1 MLKDDLA
8 KLILRF
14 LVAGL
19 LLPHGIHKVITGH
32 GFIIK
37 TLSENGLPTFLWVG
51 VPVAEVLAP
60 ILLILGILTRAA
72 NLLIIATMMFVIGMV
87 FGIRIFDPN
96 DYGGFSGEV
105 ILFYMFGALAS
116 LLLGP
121 GKIRIYQGEQ
131 KYLV

>member
-1 MLKDDLA
+1 MLKDDLP

-37 TLSENGLPTFLWVG
+37 TLKEHGLPTFLWVG

-60 ILLILGILTRAA
+60 ILLILGIFTRAA

-87 FGIRIFDPN
+87 FGIRIFDLN

-105 ILFYMFGALAS
+105 ILFYIFAALTS